1 MRCALVRI
9 DRMKLALRL
18 FRLLGHWPD
27 EPELRQWLKD
37 NGFIWVGGSWF
48 SSKDGLGVLLADEI
62 LESATAETS
71 DGITFVDRRPL
82 APPERRAQAPPDQP
96 EPA

>member
-18 FRLLGHWPD
+18 FRALGHWPD

-37 NGFIWVGGSWF
+37 NGLIWIGGSWF
-48 SSKDGLGVLLADEI
+48 SSNDGPTVLLPEEI
-62 LESATAETS
+62 LESATTETS
-71 DGITFVDRRPL
+71 EGITFIDRRS
-82 APPERRAQAPPDQP
+82 ATPERRGTGPRDQP
-96 EPA
+96 ESA